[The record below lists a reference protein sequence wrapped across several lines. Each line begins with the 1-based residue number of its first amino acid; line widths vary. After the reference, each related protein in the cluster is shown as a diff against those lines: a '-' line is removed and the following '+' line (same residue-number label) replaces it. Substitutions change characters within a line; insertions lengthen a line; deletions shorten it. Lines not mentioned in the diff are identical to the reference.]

1 MAVRQADNVLRFFE
15 YFAWSQ
21 RPTTLT
27 QLSETL
33 ELPLSSTSNLVS
45 TLRERGFLFEVR
57 KRGGFY
63 PTRRMHDL
71 TLSILD
77 GDPVLGLVREHME
90 ALREETGETILL
102 AAREGDHVI
111 YLEALESRKGVRY
124 SAKAGET
131 RPIYAISSGKALLSA
146 LDDATLRREL
156 AGLDYT
162 EAAEASIT
170 DIDALFDN
178 IMAGRKRGWFL
189 NATEFTPEVSAA
201 GVLLD
206 IADQKYGLSV
216 AGPNYRMQGRYDEIA
231 AALARVVAAIKRQVH
246 ESGGDR

>member
-15 YFAWSQ
+15 YFAASQ

-27 QLSETL
+27 ELSEAL
-33 ELPLSSTSNLVS
+33 KLPLSSTSNLVS

-63 PTRRMHDL
+63 PTRRMYDL

-102 AAREGDHVI
+102 AAREGDRVI

-124 SAKAGET
+124 SARPGET
-131 RPIYAISSGKALLSA
+131 RPIYAISSGKAILAA
-146 LDDATLRREL
+146 LDDAALRREIDR
-156 AGLDYT
+156 LDYS

-170 DIDALFDN
+170 DRVALFDD
-178 IMAGRKRGWFL
+178 IVSARARGWFL
-189 NATEFTPEVSAA
+189 NASEYTPEVSAV
-201 GVLLD
+201 GMLLD
-206 IADQKYGLSV
+206 IAEQKYGLSV
-216 AGPNYRMQGRYDEIA
+216 AGPNYRMQGRYEEIA
-231 AALARVVAAIKRQVH
+231 AALGRVVAAIKSQIH
-246 ESGGDR
+246 ETGAGR